1 VKALT
6 KEKEKENVLIDLELM
21 NLKNAFLLHYEE
33 LRRKTIE
40 VEREKLM
47 EDKKEY

>member
-1 VKALT
+1 VKTVT

-21 NLKNAFLLHYEE
+21 NLENVFLLHYEE

-47 EDKKEY
+47 EDKEY